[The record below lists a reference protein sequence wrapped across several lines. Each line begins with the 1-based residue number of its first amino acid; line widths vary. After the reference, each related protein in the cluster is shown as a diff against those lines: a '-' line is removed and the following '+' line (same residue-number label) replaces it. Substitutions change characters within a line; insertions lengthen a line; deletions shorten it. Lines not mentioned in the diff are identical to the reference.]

1 MVPPLEHEDVI
12 LDGEYRTLRHAPDV
26 LPGRARLQDARISRG
41 GYHDDVLADDERAL
55 ERTLVISQDVIVIP
69 TSGYP
74 RVLKAGST
82 WKYVGR
88 VPQGSVFAIKDDVFM
103 LEGRHHHEAQC
114 VISNDQRVVGFYL
127 PVEKAFA
134 SIQQPVQLP
143 LKRP

>member
-1 MVPPLEHEDVI
+1 MRRTIWAAAACAWMLAGCALEVQRVPVQFSPSTD
-12 LDGEYRTLRHAPDV
+12 
-26 LPGRARLQDARISRG
+26 
-41 GYHDDVLADDERAL
+41 AL
-55 ERTLVISQDVIVIP
+55 ERTFVISQDVVVVP
-69 TSGYP
+69 SAGYA

-88 VPQGSVFAIKDDVFM
+88 VPQGSVYAIKDDVFM

-114 VISNDQRVVGFYL
+114 VVSDDQSLVGFYL

-134 SIQQPVQLP
+134 SIQQPVQLR